1 MTPSPPKLLDQRRN
15 LVPDS
20 RHKGER
26 RSAWV
31 DNIRTAVV
39 VLVVNLHSCVTY
51 SHVGDWYLKDGP
63 EGSLS
68 EKLPYIFWIFHLQSF
83 FMGLLFFLAGAFA
96 DRAIRRHGPGLFLR
110 ERLFRLGAPALLYMA
125 VLQPIIVF
133 GLLGAKPIT
142 DAYSLISIYKQYLTS
157 GQVLGG
163 SGPMWFALALLGFCA
178 LLAVWRTLITDGSHT
193 TTERAPQ
200 TGVLLS
206 FALTL
211 VLVTAIVRGVFP
223 VGTSFFNFQVC
234 YFPQYIAAF
243 VVGVAAGR
251 GDWLESLA
259 ATRRAR
265 YAGYMALLGGPLS
278 LALLLLLGGGPA
290 EGPNPGEHGP
300 ILYFGGWNPQA
311 FGGAAWEQLTGVGLA
326 LGMMALF
333 HRVFNHA
340 GAVARWLS
348 ARSFAVYV
356 LHAPL
361 LIALTLLFRSI
372 HVDPLSHVLLLTLS
386 TLVVSFA
393 VAEIAKRT
401 PFLRSVL

>member
-1 MTPSPPKLLDQRRN
+1 MTPSPSN
-15 LVPDS
+15 LVDQGHTRVS
-20 RHKGER
+20 DVRHKGDR

-63 EGSLS
+63 EGNLY

-83 FMGLLFFLAGAFA
+83 SMGLLFFLAGAFA

-110 ERLFRLGAPALLYMA
+110 ERLFRLGAPSLLYMA

-133 GLLGAKPIT
+133 GLLGARPIT
-142 DAYSLISIYKQYLTS
+142 DASSLIPVYKLYLTS

-163 SGPMWFALALLGFCA
+163 SGPMWFALALLGFCT
-178 LLAVWRTLITDGSHT
+178 LFAVWRAFFINESHT
-193 TTERAPQ
+193 ATERAPQ
-200 TGVLLS
+200 TGMLFS
-206 FALTL
+206 FALAL
-211 VLVTAIVRGVFP
+211 VLATAIVRGVFP
-223 VGTSFFNFQVC
+223 VGTSFFNFQLC
-234 YFPQYIAAF
+234 YFPQYVAAF
-243 VVGVAAGR
+243 VAGAAAGR
-251 GDWLESLA
+251 GGWLDNLA
-259 ATRRAR
+259 TSQRAR
-265 YAGYMALLGGPLS
+265 FAGYLALLCGPLS
-278 LALLLLLGGGPA
+278 LALLLFLGGGPT

-300 ILYFGGWNPQA
+300 ILYFGGWNLQA
-311 FGGAAWEQLTGVGLA
+311 FGAAAWEQFTGVGLA

-333 HRVFNHA
+333 HQAFNQA
-340 GAVARWLS
+340 GPVARWLS

-361 LIALTLLFRSI
+361 LISLTLLFRSV
-372 HVDPLSHVLLLTLS
+372 HVDPLSHVLLLTVS

-393 VAEIAKRT
+393 VADIAKRT
-401 PFLRSVL
+401 PLLRNVL